1 MTLGV
6 SLLLVAAGAILVW
19 GVTGEAQGIDVDA
32 VGVILMVVGV
42 IGFILSVVFWDTWGR
57 GPIGR
62 RVRYPFGARRSRQR
76 LLPAAASSRRKS
88 KRSRLALRRLRS
100 EPADRRATLA
110 GCGS

>member
-32 VGVILMVVGV
+32 VGVILIVVGV
-42 IGFILSVVFWDTWGR
+42 IGFILSLVFWDTWGR

-62 RVRYPFGARRSRQR
+62 RVRYVEGDAPVQRTAVEAPPARRRVVEEEVEEY
-76 LLPAAASSRRKS
+76 PPGA
-88 KRSRLALRRLRS
+88 
-100 EPADRRATLA
+100 PPPP
-110 GCGS
+110 

>member
-32 VGVILMVVGV
+32 VGVILIVVGV
-42 IGFILSVVFWDTWGR
+42 IGFIISLVFWDTWGR

-62 RVRYPFGARRSRQR
+62 RVRYVEGDAPVRRTAVEAPQARRRVVEEEVEEY
-76 LLPAAASSRRKS
+76 PPGA
-88 KRSRLALRRLRS
+88 
-100 EPADRRATLA
+100 PPP
-110 GCGS
+110 

>member
-42 IGFILSVVFWDTWGR
+42 LGFILSLIFWDSWGR

-62 RVRYPFGARRSRQR
+62 RVRYVEGEAPVRGTTVEPAARRRVVEEEVEDYPP
-76 LLPAAASSRRKS
+76 PAG
-88 KRSRLALRRLRS
+88 
-100 EPADRRATLA
+100 PPPP
-110 GCGS
+110 

>member
-42 IGFILSVVFWDTWGR
+42 LGFILSLIFWDSWGR

-62 RVRYPFGARRSRQR
+62 RVRYVEGEAPVRRTTVEPAARRRVVEEEVEDY
-76 LLPAAASSRRKS
+76 PPPGA
-88 KRSRLALRRLRS
+88 
-100 EPADRRATLA
+100 PPPP
-110 GCGS
+110 

>member
-19 GVTGEAQGIDVDA
+19 GVTGEVQGIDVDA

-42 IGFILSVVFWDTWGR
+42 IGFILSLIFWETWGR

-62 RVRYPFGARRSRQR
+62 RVTYVEGDAPVRRRTVEATPARRVVEEEVEEY
-76 LLPAAASSRRKS
+76 PGPPPGA
-88 KRSRLALRRLRS
+88 
-100 EPADRRATLA
+100 PPPP
-110 GCGS
+110 

>member
-42 IGFILSVVFWDTWGR
+42 IGFILSLVFWDTWGR

-62 RVRYPFGARRSRQR
+62 RVRYVD
-76 LLPAAASSRRKS
+76 
-88 KRSRLALRRLRS
+88 
-100 EPADRRATLA
+100 EPAPVQRTAVEPVATRRVVEEEVEEYPGGPPGAPPPP
-110 GCGS
+110 

>member
-42 IGFILSVVFWDTWGR
+42 IGFILSVIFWDTWGR

-62 RVRYPFGARRSRQR
+62 RVRYVEGDVPVRRSTVEAAPAARRRVVEEEVEEV
-76 LLPAAASSRRKS
+76 PPGA
-88 KRSRLALRRLRS
+88 
-100 EPADRRATLA
+100 PPPP
-110 GCGS
+110 

>member
-42 IGFILSVVFWDTWGR
+42 IGFILSLIFWDTWGR
-57 GPIGR
+57 GPVGR
-62 RVRYPFGARRSRQR
+62 RVRYVEGDAPVGRTVEAAPAARRRVVEEEVEEV
-76 LLPAAASSRRKS
+76 PPGA
-88 KRSRLALRRLRS
+88 
-100 EPADRRATLA
+100 PPPP
-110 GCGS
+110 

>member
-42 IGFILSVVFWDTWGR
+42 IGFILSLIFWDTWGR
-57 GPIGR
+57 GPIGARQVRYVEGDAPVRRPVEAAPAARR
-62 RVRYPFGARRSRQR
+62 RVVEEEVEEVPPGA
-76 LLPAAASSRRKS
+76 P
-88 KRSRLALRRLRS
+88 
-100 EPADRRATLA
+100 PPP
-110 GCGS
+110 